1 MVVAKEKGFFEAEGL
16 DITIQATPGTA
27 NAITQLASGGALFA
41 QGAAISTVPAIA
53 NQGAGIITVGYFFGN
68 IPFVKAN
75 LDKIIWA
82 MIFIPGLLVLW
93 GGWKARKA

>member
-1 MVVAKEKGFFEAEGL
+1 
-16 DITIQATPGTA
+16 
-27 NAITQLASGGALFA
+27 
-41 QGAAISTVPAIA
+41 
-53 NQGAGIITVGYFFGN
+53 VGHLFGN

-82 MIFIPGLLVLW
+82 MILIPGLLVLW